1 MLITPVIRYHPAMQ
15 KVQTK
20 LTSQGQVSVPAA
32 VRNFLHL
39 TPGSVLVWS
48 QEGDRIVVERATR
61 HSTAEV
67 HQALFAG
74 GAPVGVPATTLDE
87 LKQGI
92 RRRMR
97 HKHAGR

>member
-1 MLITPVIRYHPAMQ
+1 MQ
-15 KVQTK
+15 RAHTK

-32 VRNFLHL
+32 VRKALHL
-39 TPGSVLVWS
+39 MPGSVLVWS
-48 QEGDRIVVERATR
+48 QDGERIVVERATR

-74 GAPVGVPATTLDE
+74 GPTAGVRAKTLAE

-92 RRRMR
+92 KQAVRQRRPRPD
-97 HKHAGR
+97 AGR

>member
-1 MLITPVIRYHPAMQ
+1 MQ
-15 KVQTK
+15 KLQTK

-39 TPGSVLVWS
+39 IPGSVLVWS
-48 QEGDRIVVERATR
+48 QDGDRIVVERAKR

-67 HQALFAG
+67 HQALFPEASQAG
-74 GAPVGVPATTLDE
+74 GSPARTLDE

-92 RRRMR
+92 RAQMRRR
-97 HKHAGR
+97 HAGR

>member
-1 MLITPVIRYHPAMQ
+1 MQ
-15 KVQTK
+15 KAHTK

-32 VRNFLHL
+32 VRKALHL
-39 TPGSVLVWS
+39 MPGSVLVWS
-48 QEGDRIVVERATR
+48 QDGGRVIVERATR

-74 GAPVGVPATTLDE
+74 GPPAGASAKTLAE

-92 RRRMR
+92 KQAIRQRAQRGD
-97 HKHAGR
+97 AGR

>member
-1 MLITPVIRYHPAMQ
+1 MQ

-32 VRNFLHL
+32 VRSFLHL
-39 TPGSVLVWS
+39 MPGSVLVWS

-61 HSTAEV
+61 HTTSDV
-67 HQALFAG
+67 HHALFE
-74 GAPVGVPATTLDE
+74 GAAPALPAKTLTE

-92 RRRMR
+92 RQRTQRR
-97 HKHAGR
+97 HAGR